1 MVTTRDTARCAKV
14 RAAPAPAAL
23 GRADETLGL
32 LRGLAELVPGLVF
45 QIRLRRN
52 GRFCFPYASEAMR
65 EIFRLGPEDVRAD
78 GAKFL
83 AMLHPGDVADFLRSI
98 QVSARDLSRWRHEF
112 RVSLEDGRSRWLLAS
127 ALSW

>member
-65 EIFRLGPEDVRAD
+65 EIFHLDPEEVRED

-83 AMLHPGDVADFLRSI
+83 ARLHPG
-98 QVSARDLSRWRHEF
+98 
-112 RVSLEDGRSRWLLAS
+112 GRRRFS
-127 ALSW
+127 ALYTHLCAGVEPVAARVPRKPG